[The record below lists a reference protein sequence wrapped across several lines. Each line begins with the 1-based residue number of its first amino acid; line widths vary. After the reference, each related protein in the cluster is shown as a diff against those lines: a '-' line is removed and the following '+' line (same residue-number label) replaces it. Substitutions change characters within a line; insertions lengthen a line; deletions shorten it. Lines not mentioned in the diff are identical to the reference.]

1 MTQIRTQIR
10 NQVGLQAE
18 QFTADYLE
26 AHNWQILSR
35 RYRSRWGELDLVA
48 RQGDTLSFV
57 EVKARRAQNWD
68 SNGLLSITPSKQRKL
83 WLTALDFLR
92 AWPHLEPCH
101 CRFDVVLVEI
111 LPTRAFRLVEYHPD
125 AFALNS

>member
-1 MTQIRTQIR
+1 MTQNRTQTTQI
-10 NQVGLQAE
+10 GLQAE
-18 QFTADYLE
+18 QFVADYLE
-26 AHNWQILSR
+26 THHWQILSR

-57 EVKARRAQNWD
+57 EVKARRALNWD

-83 WLTALDFLR
+83 WLTALDFLK
-92 AWPHLEPCH
+92 AWPDLERCT

-111 LPTRAFRLVEYHPD
+111 LPTRAFKLVGHHPD
-125 AFALNS
+125 AFTVNL

>member
-1 MTQIRTQIR
+1 MTQIRTQI
-10 NQVGLQAE
+10 GLQAE
-18 QFTADYLE
+18 QFVADYLE
-26 AHNWQILSR
+26 AHDWQILFR
-35 RYRSRWGELDLVA
+35 RYHSRWGELDLVA

-68 SNGLLSITPSKQRKL
+68 GNGLLSITPSKQRKL
-83 WLTALDFLR
+83 SLTAMVFLK
-92 AWPHLEPCH
+92 AWPHLEQCN

-125 AFALNS
+125 AFAVNL

>member
-1 MTQIRTQIR
+1 MTQI
-10 NQVGLQAE
+10 GLQAE
-18 QFTADYLE
+18 QFVADYLE

-35 RYRSRWGELDLVA
+35 RYCSRWGELDLVA

-68 SNGLLSITPSKQRKL
+68 CNGLLSITPNKQRKL
-83 WLTALDFLR
+83 GLTAMAFLR
-92 AWPHLEPCH
+92 AWPHLERCD

-111 LPTRAFRLVEYHPD
+111 SPTKAFRLVEHHPN
-125 AFALNS
+125 AFAINP

>member
-1 MTQIRTQIR
+1 MTQI
-10 NQVGLQAE
+10 GLQAE
-18 QFTADYLE
+18 QFVADYLE

-35 RYRSRWGELDLVA
+35 RYCSRWGELDLVA

-68 SNGLLSITPSKQRKL
+68 CNGLLSITPGKQRKL
-83 WLTALDFLR
+83 WLTAMDFLR
-92 AWPHLEPCH
+92 KWPHLERCD

-111 LPTRAFRLVEYHPD
+111 SPTKAFRLVEHHPN
-125 AFALNS
+125 AFAINP

>member
-1 MTQIRTQIR
+1 MTQI
-10 NQVGLQAE
+10 GLQAE
-18 QFTADYLE
+18 QFVADYLE

-35 RYRSRWGELDLVA
+35 RYCCRWGELDLVA

-68 SNGLLSITPSKQRKL
+68 GNGLLSITPRKQRKL
-83 WLTALDFLR
+83 GLTAMTFLR
-92 AWPHLEPCH
+92 AWPHLERCD

-111 LPTRAFRLVEYHPD
+111 LPTQKFRLVEHLTD
-125 AFALNS
+125 AFAMGP